1 MSNEEVLKMALQAG
15 IVPWEKYEFIGGKSM
30 TSTDEGLE
38 GDLACLLQFAELVAA
53 AEREACAQMAEGW
66 TYLPEE
72 NFSKAQIV
80 ENLGKTIAHYIR
92 ARGDRQS

>member
-1 MSNEEVLKMALQAG
+1 MSNEEVLKMAAQAG

-53 AEREACAQMAEGW
+53 AEREACA
-66 TYLPEE
+66 LICEE
-72 NFSKAQIV
+72 SNDMGTSYGLAV
-80 ENLGKTIAHYIR
+80 AIR
-92 ARGDRQS
+92 ARGDRHS